1 MCLLA
6 DVITQC
12 YVVEHVHC
20 CELSDVVY
28 TAFNASQSHSA
39 NNIALL
45 HTVLPL
51 LVQTQFK
58 KDPWSETDPSIIMP
72 VRTAII
78 LRGVGLM
85 LQHPVALTNYWT
97 PIAREALRAEEL
109 KASKASKASF
119 KSSTSSSSSSSDSGL
134 SPEAQ
139 ARVAAYEKLNVKFL
153 M

>member
-1 MCLLA
+1 VCSFDRAQHL
-6 DVITQC
+6 T
-12 YVVEHVHC
+12 
-20 CELSDVVY
+20 
-28 TAFNASQSHSA
+28 
-39 NNIALL
+39 NIHA
-45 HTVLPL
+45 VLPL
-51 LVQTQFK
+51 FFLHAELLLFILTQFK

-109 KASKASKASF
+109 KAAKASKLSL
-119 KSSTSSSSSSSDSGL
+119 KTSSSSSSSSSSSGL

-139 ARVAAYEKLNVKFL
+139 ARAAAYEKLNVKFL

>member
-1 MCLLA
+1 M
-6 DVITQC
+6 
-12 YVVEHVHC
+12 H
-20 CELSDVVY
+20 
-28 TAFNASQSHSA
+28 
-39 NNIALL
+39 
-45 HTVLPL
+45 
-51 LVQTQFK
+51 TQFK

-97 PIAREALRAEEL
+97 PIAREALKAEEL
-109 KASKASKASF
+109 KAAKALR
-119 KSSTSSSSSSSDSGL
+119 SSLRTSSSSSSSSSSSNSSL

-139 ARVAAYEKLNVKFL
+139 ARAAAYKKLNVKFL

>member
-1 MCLLA
+1 
-6 DVITQC
+6 
-12 YVVEHVHC
+12 
-20 CELSDVVY
+20 
-28 TAFNASQSHSA
+28 
-39 NNIALL
+39 
-45 HTVLPL
+45 
-51 LVQTQFK
+51 
-58 KDPWSETDPSIIMP
+58 MP

-109 KASKASKASF
+109 KAAKASKS
-119 KSSTSSSSSSSDSGL
+119 SLRSSSSGSTSSNSNSNL

-139 ARVAAYEKLNVKFL
+139 ARAAAYEKLNVKFL